1 MEIEQYLWGAS
12 AEGEGILLYT
22 MRCADGREVRLT
34 NAGAAVTGIYVPGHE
49 KTATE
54 EPQQPTTR
62 KEGGKPDE
70 AMPELIA
77 LTPVFE
83 TPEALLADYADCGKT
98 LCGNC
103 YGFGRRIW
111 ESRVETNRVVMELAA
126 DDNGLP
132 AMAVLFD
139 LDDDGQFVITHLA
152 KGATTIPFTMTTR
165 LFWRGAWRAAL
176 HVGQSDTGNTGSG
189 DFSAMPV
196 ADSSTTGVEGNLR
209 LNDGTFYPVAGW
221 RKNILGEAAELEET
235 ATGRMVEILSS
246 QPEVCTL
253 RQGDMLAVVCGESRP
268 APLDGSG
275 FYCQKTVY
283 RF

>member
-22 MRCADGREVRLT
+22 MRCAGGREVRLT

-49 KTATE
+49 EPAAEKPQKPTA
-54 EPQQPTTR
+54 R
-62 KEGGKPDE
+62 KEGGEPDE
-70 AMPELIA
+70 ARPEPVP

-83 TPEALLADYADCGKT
+83 TPEALLADCTDCGKT
-98 LCGNC
+98 LCGNI

-126 DDNGLP
+126 DGNGLP

-152 KGATTIPFTMTTR
+152 KGATTMPFTMTTR
-165 LFWRGAWRAAL
+165 LVWRGAWHATLHIGQPAAGS
-176 HVGQSDTGNTGSG
+176 VSGGQPAAGNPAVT
-189 DFSAMPV
+189 PLP
-196 ADSSTTGVEGNLR
+196 ADGR
-209 LNDGTFYPVAGW
+209 LYPVAGW
-221 RKNILGEAAELEET
+221 RKNILGETARLEDAE
-235 ATGRMVEILSS
+235 TGHRVEIFSS
-246 QPEVCTL
+246 LPEVGML
-253 RQGDMLAVVCGESRP
+253 RQGERLAVLCGESSP
-268 APLDGSG
+268 AVLDDSSL
-275 FYCQKTVY
+275 YCQKTVY

>member
-1 MEIEQYLWGAS
+1 
-12 AEGEGILLYT
+12 
-22 MRCADGREVRLT
+22 
-34 NAGAAVTGIYVPGHE
+34 
-49 KTATE
+49 
-54 EPQQPTTR
+54 
-62 KEGGKPDE
+62 
-70 AMPELIA
+70 
-77 LTPVFE
+77 
-83 TPEALLADYADCGKT
+83 
-98 LCGNC
+98 
-103 YGFGRRIW
+103 
-111 ESRVETNRVVMELAA
+111 
-126 DDNGLP
+126 
-132 AMAVLFD
+132 
-139 LDDDGQFVITHLA
+139 
-152 KGATTIPFTMTTR
+152 
-165 LFWRGAWRAAL
+165 
-176 HVGQSDTGNTGSG
+176 
-189 DFSAMPV
+189 MPV